1 MPRTSR
7 TSCTSRT
14 SRARHGQRAPQLGRN
29 DWLRAARAALIDGG
43 ILAVRIGRLAQRLR
57 VTRGSF
63 YWHFTDH
70 ADLLRQLLESWADS
84 NTAPFERVLR
94 TQSGGVAQYQAIVD
108 LWISE
113 TEYDPKLDTAVREW
127 ARVSASV
134 AAAMRRADHRRIAIL
149 RQVFLNA
156 GHADPDASIRARVT
170 YFHQVGYYALGFRE
184 SRQRRRDLAP
194 LYAAVLLGKGKSAN

>member
-7 TSCTSRT
+7 TS
-14 SRARHGQRAPQLGRN
+14 RARRDKRVPQLGRN
-29 DWLRAARAALIDGG
+29 DWLQAARSALIDGG

-94 TQSGGVAQYQAIVD
+94 THAGGVAQYQAIVD

-134 AAAMRRADHRRIAIL
+134 ATAMRRADHRRIAIL

-156 GHADPDASIRARVT
+156 GHADPDASIRARVA
-170 YFHQVGYYALGFRE
+170 YFHQVGYYALGFKE